1 VTGTRTTMA
10 ALFLL
15 PALVLLGALVVYPI
29 GYSVVRSFYD
39 QSGEGFAGFD
49 NYQALFTDDGIRTA
63 LKNNI
68 IWVVFAPTVATALGL
83 IFAVLTERVRWGTA
97 FKLVVFM
104 PMAISM
110 LAAGIIF
117 RLVYDQDPDKGVANA
132 VWVGVHDTFA
142 QSSAFPKAHPGRESP
157 LEAAGGG
164 AFVTKEPVRP
174 GEPVTLP
181 LVGVAPDLMP
191 DDARPAQQPPSDPG
205 KITGTTWQDFT
216 RGKGVGTL
224 GAPDP
229 AELGYAGMKIEAV
242 KDGEVVASTT
252 AADDGTFTLPA
263 SAEGALLRLLA
274 GHTGHHR
281 VVHLDVGGLR
291 DGADRGR
298 SGRGAAG
305 AAGGGAG
312 GRRERVAGVPQ
323 GHRAAAGAGPRGRHR
338 HLDDQ
343 RPEGVRP
350 GVHHR
355 AGLLA
360 GRRERARPGAV
371 PQGLRRGP
379 AGRGQRDRG
388 VPAAAGDPG
397 DVVQRPAAQAG
408 GAAMKERSLGARV
421 VERLSGGA
429 VRAFLIVV
437 GLFWLVPT
445 IGLLLSS
452 LRSTEDMNESGWW
465 TVFTE
470 PAQLT
475 VDSYEKLLENG
486 DITDSLVNTVLITVP
501 ATVLVVVIGALAG
514 YAFAWM
520 EFPGRDWWFL
530 AVVGLLVVPVQV
542 ALIPIAELFGN
553 LGLFG
558 SILGVILFHVGFG
571 LPFAVFLLRNFFAEI
586 PRELLEAARLDGA
599 GELRL
604 FARVVMPLGGPAI
617 ASLGIFQFLWVW
629 NDMLVAL
636 VFTDAGSQPITVALQ
651 TQVRQFGNNID
662 VLAPGAFIS
671 MVVPLAVFFAFQRQF
686 VSGVMAGAVK

>member
-1 VTGTRTTMA
+1 MNR
-10 ALFLL
+10 
-15 PALVLLGALVVYPI
+15 
-29 GYSVVRSFYD
+29 
-39 QSGEGFAGFD
+39 
-49 NYQALFTDDGIRTA
+49 
-63 LKNNI
+63 
-68 IWVVFAPTVATALGL
+68 
-83 IFAVLTERVRWGTA
+83 
-97 FKLVVFM
+97 
-104 PMAISM
+104 
-110 LAAGIIF
+110 
-117 RLVYDQDPDKGVANA
+117 
-132 VWVGVHDTFA
+132 
-142 QSSAFPKAHPGRESP
+142 
-157 LEAAGGG
+157 
-164 AFVTKEPVRP
+164 
-174 GEPVTLP
+174 
-181 LVGVAPDLMP
+181 
-191 DDARPAQQPPSDPG
+191 
-205 KITGTTWQDFT
+205 
-216 RGKGVGTL
+216 
-224 GAPDP
+224 
-229 AELGYAGMKIEAV
+229 
-242 KDGEVVASTT
+242 
-252 AADDGTFTLPA
+252 
-263 SAEGALLRLLA
+263 
-274 GHTGHHR
+274 
-281 VVHLDVGGLR
+281 
-291 DGADRGR
+291 
-298 SGRGAAG
+298 
-305 AAGGGAG
+305 
-312 GRRERVAGVPQ
+312 
-323 GHRAAAGAGPRGRHR
+323 
-338 HLDDQ
+338 
-343 RPEGVRP
+343 
-350 GVHHR
+350 
-355 AGLLA
+355 
-360 GRRERARPGAV
+360 
-371 PQGLRRGP
+371 
-379 AGRGQRDRG
+379 
-388 VPAAAGDPG
+388 
-397 DVVQRPAAQAG
+397 
-408 GAAMKERSLGARV
+408 RSLGARL

-429 VRAFLIVV
+429 VRVFLIVV

-553 LGLFG
+553 IGLFG